1 MELVKYHKMRT
12 AVQVNASPGR
22 PEELRGVAARLQ
34 QSLMETGLFEE
45 VEVDSTENLDNLVI
59 AMCKFPAQASH
70 AQVAARLE
78 RLWEDRLRYQ
88 FWEAHS
94 MIVHDDQVELQGAT
108 RTGTEGYYVTMH
120 VVAQKAPIPA
130 QRTGSGSGSW

>member
-12 AVQVNASPGR
+12 AVQGNASPGR
-22 PEELRGVAARLQ
+22 PDELRTIAAQLQ
-34 QSLMETGLFEE
+34 RSLMESGLFAE
-45 VEVDSTENLDNLVI
+45 VEVDATDNVDNLVI
-59 AMCKFPAQASH
+59 AMCTFPPEASH

-108 RTGTEGYYVTMH
+108 RTSTEGYYVTMH

-130 QRTGSGSGSW
+130 QRTGSRSW